1 MEIALL
7 DDTNMVRLFEYQGKQ
22 ILKKYGIAIPAG
34 KIASNPEEAEQ
45 IASKLQ
51 KPAVVKAQVWSTGRG
66 RAGGI
71 KFAYSNEDVRKATVN
86 LIGSEIKGFKV
97 EKVLVEEK
105 LDIDRELYV
114 GVIVD
119 DSYKVRSPVV
129 IFSTKGGVD
138 IEEVNRES
146 PEKIARINVDIF
158 QGLKLYD
165 VYYLLKSLDVES
177 KLLRPLGEVICGVY
191 NLFRKYD
198 ARSIE
203 INPLIFTKNGEIF
216 AADCRFVVDDSSIPR
231 HPELGISI
239 AKDSDKPLS
248 ELEKIAWTIE
258 EGDYRGVSFF
268 AQLVPEAEEE
278 GYIGYHGIGGG
289 GAILGV
295 DALERQGLRIAN
307 YADTSGNPTASKVY
321 RIVKTILA
329 QKNIVGYFLAGFCV
343 ANQEQWHHAHGIVK
357 ALREELKDR
366 KGYPVVLVLA
376 GNKEEE
382 SLQILKEGLED
393 LPLRLEIYG
402 REHVYDTD
410 FVAGRMKKL
419 VDDYIEERRE

>member
-1 MEIALL
+1 MTYLFDI
-7 DDTNMVRLFEYQGKQ
+7 NMVRLLEYQGKQ
-22 ILKKYGIAIPAG
+22 ILRKCGIAIPAG
-34 KIASNPEEAEQ
+34 RIGSNPDEAEQ
-45 IASKLQ
+45 IASELN
-51 KPAVVKAQVWSTGRG
+51 KPVVVKAQVWSTGRG
-66 RAGGI
+66 KAGGI
-71 KFAYSNEDVRKATVN
+71 KFAYSKEETRRTAEN
-86 LIGSEIKGFKV
+86 LLGSEIKGFKV

-105 LDIDRELYV
+105 LDIDREFYI

-129 IFSTKGGVD
+129 IFSTRGGVD
-138 IEEVNRES
+138 IEEVSRET
-146 PEKIARINVDIF
+146 PEKIARMNVDIF

-165 VYYLLKSLDVES
+165 AYYLLKSLNVES
-177 KLLRPLGEVICGVY
+177 GLLRPLGEVICGVY
-191 NLFRKYD
+191 DLFRKYD

-203 INPLIFTKNGEIF
+203 INPLILTKNGEIF
-216 AADCRFVVDDSSIPR
+216 AADCRFVIDDSSVPR

-239 AKDSDKPLS
+239 ARDSDKPLS
-248 ELEKIAWTIE
+248 GLEEIAWTIE

-268 AQLVPEAEEE
+268 AQLAPETGKE

-295 DALERQGLRIAN
+295 DALERQGLRIAD

-321 RIVKTILA
+321 RIVKTIFA

-366 KGYPVVLVLA
+366 KGFPVVLVLA

-393 LPLRLEIYG
+393 LPIRLEVYG

-410 FVAGRMKKL
+410 FVAGRMKTL
-419 VDDYIEERRE
+419 VDEYLSERRE